1 MLVFVHIIKFSQS
14 AYSDKPNP
22 SRRSDSLISE
32 YNQEFPHD
40 DLPRVC
46 RKFDQSIDLVAV
58 FYNVLPQSGR
68 EISMRLPPVFSVWAD
83 KWGMKL
89 FIASVSENLNSIDML
104 RYSEKD
110 DTSAMAEHIPL
121 ADWQAIVDRYSLNLV
136 GIEAPNRAKL

>member
-1 MLVFVHIIKFSQS
+1 
-14 AYSDKPNP
+14 
-22 SRRSDSLISE
+22 
-32 YNQEFPHD
+32 
-40 DLPRVC
+40 
-46 RKFDQSIDLVAV
+46 
-58 FYNVLPQSGR
+58 
-68 EISMRLPPVFSVWAD
+68 MRLPPVFSVWAD